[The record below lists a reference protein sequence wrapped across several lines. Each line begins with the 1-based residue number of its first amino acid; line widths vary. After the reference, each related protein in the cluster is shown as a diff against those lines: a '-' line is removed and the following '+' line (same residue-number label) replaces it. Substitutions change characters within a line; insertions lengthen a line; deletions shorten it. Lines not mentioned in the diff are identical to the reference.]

1 MTNTSPDTDRTV
13 PGGDVPQPNPP
24 NTPDGAGRGRE
35 AVFTPLTSEDP
46 REISTYPLWARIG
59 EGGMGAVYLS
69 YTPGGRQVALKV
81 AWPWLAADPEFRRR
95 FEKEVTIAR
104 RVLGL
109 YTAPVIAC
117 DPHAPRPW
125 LATAYVA
132 APSLAVTVAQQ
143 GPLPAES
150 VLLLI
155 AGVAEALQSI
165 HDAGVI
171 HRDLKPS
178 NILLA
183 ADGPRVID
191 FGISRAIEAS
201 QTKITKTGIQIGTP
215 AFMAPEQAQG
225 VSPGTSGDIFS
236 LGSTAYY
243 AITGRLPFGGD
254 AAVSY
259 RIVHGQ
265 PDWDRCPDRVRGVLE
280 RCMEKDPTARPAP
293 AELIELCRAASTD
306 ERLRIDENWLPPT
319 VVADLSRYDVTPP
332 RPSDLPESSGSP
344 SSPVLSGPSP
354 AESEPPQPPSGTPEP
369 PGRPGRRRPRWLVGG
384 CAAVVLAVVTAALII
399 RTSGGE
405 APSDEAASSP
415 RPFATEEP
423 GQSPDASTAPVA
435 TGGITLHSNRFG
447 QDMCLDADLNGQGS
461 NGTKVQ
467 LWTCNG
473 SVQQQWRYEGDL
485 RTTGALIH
493 SVRWPSMCLDADTNT
508 IGANGG
514 KVQLWMC
521 NGFAQQR
528 WYYRSDAAA
537 SAYQNGWNAPYG
549 RCLDADANAGW
560 DGTTVQLWECN
571 QTTQQQWRE

>member
-1 MTNTSPDTDRTV
+1 MTSTSPDTDRTV
-13 PGGDVPQPNPP
+13 PGEDMPQPNPP
-24 NTPDGAGRGRE
+24 NTPDEAGRGRE
-35 AVFTPLTSEDP
+35 PVFTPLSPEDP
-46 REISTYPLWARIG
+46 REIGTYPLWARIG
-59 EGGMGAVYLS
+59 EGGMGIVYLS
-69 YTPGGRQVALKV
+69 HTPGGRQVALKV
-81 AWPWLAADPEFRRR
+81 AWPGLATDPEFRRR
-95 FEKEVTIAR
+95 FEEEVKIAQ

-125 LATAYVA
+125 LATAYIA
-132 APSLAVTVAQQ
+132 APSLAVTVTRH
-143 GPLPAES
+143 GPLPAET

-178 NILLA
+178 NIILA

-191 FGISRAIEAS
+191 FGISRAIEAA
-201 QTKITKTGIQIGTP
+201 QTKITQTGVRIGTP

-225 VSPGTSGDIFS
+225 VSLSTSGDIFS

-265 PDWDRCPDRVRGVLE
+265 PDWDSCPDRVRDVLE
-280 RCMEKDPTARPAP
+280 RCMEKDPTARPTP

-319 VVADLSRYDVTPP
+319 VVADLSRYDATPP
-332 RPSDLPESSGSP
+332 RPSDLPKSLKLFSSFIS
-344 SSPVLSGPSP
+344 SGPSP
-354 AESEPPQPPSGTPEP
+354 DEFKPPQPAPDTPEP
-369 PGRPGRRRPRWLVGG
+369 PGRPGRKRLWWIVSG
-384 CAAVVLAVVTAALII
+384 CAAVVLAMVTTVLII
-399 RTSGGE
+399 RTSGGN
-405 APSDEAASSP
+405 APSDEAAGSP
-415 RPFATEEP
+415 RPFVTEES
-423 GQSPDASTAPVA
+423 GQSRDTSTAPVA

-447 QDMCLDADLNGQGS
+447 QGMCLDADINYQGV
-461 NGTKVQ
+461 NGTRVQ

-473 SVQQQWRYEGDL
+473 SVQQQWYYEGDL
-485 RTTGALIH
+485 HTGALIH
-493 SVRWPSMCLDADTNT
+493 SVKWPGMCLDADTNT
-508 IGANGG
+508 IGSNGG

-528 WYYRSDAAA
+528 WYYRNTAGAN
-537 SAYQNGWNAPYG
+537 AYQNGWGAPYG
-549 RCLDADANAGW
+549 RCLDADSNAGW
-560 DGTTVQLWECN
+560 DGTRVQLWECN